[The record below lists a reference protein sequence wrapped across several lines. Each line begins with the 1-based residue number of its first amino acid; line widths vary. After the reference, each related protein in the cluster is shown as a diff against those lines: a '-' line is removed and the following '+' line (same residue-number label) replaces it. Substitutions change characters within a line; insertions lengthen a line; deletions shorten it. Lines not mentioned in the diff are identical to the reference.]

1 MNRYDDNWAGR
12 AGTQWRVVLDGGEV
26 RTTGRPVQVQL
37 EEDDDE
43 DYFAPLRSWTGKL
56 TLMAD
61 AEEARALMPAGAQ
74 EAVATVTGAETLGGE
89 TGEAVPE
96 WCGYVRPE
104 TLTQPWPG
112 YAGTATLTLQSR
124 LATAGGRYLDA
135 DGGRGFVTLGALL
148 REALLLCGFS
158 DSDAIAWPSR
168 WATAA
173 GEPGVSVLGLRVSRG
188 RFFADNQGGSDTEE
202 GTEVD
207 TADGTDRTPFEV
219 MTTADVAIEAVMR
232 FFGYSLREHGGGLVA
247 VCPGWTAYEL
257 TTIGALAGGAPAA
270 GSFTAYTAETKTLYG
285 RGGGEGEVSYLQ
297 GRKRVTVR
305 TELAK
310 LSGNLVPSVQC
321 SGRKFVGSYNR
332 TLWTP
337 DEPSAHNQSAIVH
350 VKVYEL
356 KDKAG
361 DAVFRAYDGKSGAD
375 TLPVVE
381 TLASWKNADG
391 GLDSSGVVFPNLHAP
406 AEPSVENYP
415 QRQGAFPVQLDAFTS
430 AEALN
435 PNSTRLPGTMR
446 NYEYTE
452 GFLVNPYRYENRP
465 PLLGNL
471 GPLTQLAGPVLTL
484 RNRNATS
491 WRGGAFILNFGV
503 TAYQISRGL
512 NREDPGP
519 VSPAWN
525 DMARIGILLKVG
537 DYVWQGEYFA
547 DPVAEPIV
555 YATVPI
561 EDTSG
566 KTWPAVAQV
575 QDNKTLLMPYNG
587 AGGLVMEF
595 QDRLRKDLETYGDV
609 LMQLYIVPRW
619 QNLDVD
625 PVQMLF
631 FSDFSLEYREPD
643 DEADTETAAASYEAD
658 GGTRTIYRK
667 TRAGFTEDGYSAT
680 LQLSSRQEGA
690 SGALSTLLGADG
702 RAIETLW
709 DGDAGAL
716 VQPER
721 GLLGFLSHYYDRVV
735 ERRQITE
742 PLNGPRQFAPEA
754 IYTFPGDGRKWAL
767 LARSE
772 DHQMQQVRLTLIDV
786 YEGQG

>member
-12 AGTQWRVVLDGGEV
+12 AGTQWRVALDGGDV

-43 DYFAPLRSWTGKL
+43 DFFAPVRSWTGKL

-61 AEEARALMPAGAQ
+61 AEAARTLMPAGAQ
-74 EAVATVTGAETLGGE
+74 EAAATVTGAETLGGE
-89 TGEAVPE
+89 TGDAVTE
-96 WCGYVRPE
+96 WRGYVRPE

-112 YAGTATLTLQSR
+112 HAGTATLTLQSR

-158 DSDAIAWPSR
+158 DADAIAWPSR
-168 WATAA
+168 WATAE
-173 GEPGVSVLGLRVSRG
+173 GEPGLSVLGLRVSRG
-188 RFFADNQGGSDTEE
+188 RFFADNQGGGDTEE

-207 TADGTDRTPFEV
+207 AADGKERTPFEV

-232 FFGYSLREHGGGLVA
+232 FFGYSLREHGGGLAA
-247 VCPGWTAYEL
+247 VCPGWTTYER

-270 GSFTAYTAETKTLYG
+270 GSYTAYTAETVTLYG

-321 SGRKFVGSYNR
+321 EGRKFVGSYNR
-332 TLWTP
+332 TLWSPFVTTV
-337 DEPSAHNQSAIVH
+337 DEPSVVTHI
-350 VKVYEL
+350 KVYEL
-356 KDKAG
+356 KDRAG
-361 DAVFRAYDGKSGAD
+361 DAVFRAFSGKS
-375 TLPVVE
+375 TEKEVVDD
-381 TLASWKNADG
+381 LSSWKNASG
-391 GLDSSGVVFPNLHAP
+391 GLDTNNPFFSFD
-406 AEPSVENYP
+406 YY
-415 QRQGAFPVQLDAFTS
+415 QRMGAFPCQLDAFWSNELMYGDITQD
-430 AEALN
+430 
-435 PNSTRLPGTMR
+435 GTKR
-446 NYEYTE
+446 DYEYTE
-452 GFLVNPYRYENRP
+452 GFMVNPYQYEGKYTGWLWQP
-465 PLLGNL
+465 IDGAFLS
-471 GPLTQLAGPVLTL
+471 L
-484 RNRNATS
+484 RNRNAVT
-491 WRGGAFILNFGV
+491 WKGGAFVLRFGV
-503 TAYQISRGL
+503 LAYPLVGTDKP
-512 NREDPGP
+512 DPGP
-519 VSPAWN
+519 VSPEWN
-525 DMARIGILLKVG
+525 SRADIGLKLSIG
-537 DYVWQGEYFA
+537 DYVWTGDHFA
-547 DPVAEPIV
+547 TGDE
-555 YATVPI
+555 ATPAI
-561 EDTSG
+561 YWKIPLQDKEAKD
-566 KTWPAVAQV
+566 WPAVAETE
-575 QDNKTLLMPYNG
+575 NWKTIRMPYNG
-587 AGGLVMEF
+587 ESGIIMELK
-595 QDRLRKDLETYGDV
+595 DADGNDLEVSGDLKAV
-609 LMQLYIVPRW
+609 LYVVPRW

-658 GGTRTIYRK
+658 NGTRTIYRK

-709 DGDAGAL
+709 DGGAGAF

-721 GLLGFLSHYYDRVV
+721 GLLGFLAQYYDRVV

-742 PLNGPRQFAPEA
+742 PLNGPRQFAPETL
-754 IYTFPGDGRKWAL
+754 YTFPGDGRKWAL

-772 DHQMQQVRLTLIDV
+772 DHQAQQARLTLIDV